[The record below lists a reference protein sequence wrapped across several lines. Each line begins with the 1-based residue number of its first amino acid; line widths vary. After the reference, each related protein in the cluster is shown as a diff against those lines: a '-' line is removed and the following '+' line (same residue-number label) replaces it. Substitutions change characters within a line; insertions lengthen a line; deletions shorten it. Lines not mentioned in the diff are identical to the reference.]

1 MQWEQIVA
9 LIGQIG
15 FPIVCCVMMWKQML
29 TQQEQ
34 HKSEM
39 DELKDALNNNTKAIE
54 LLTERFN
61 TNQTTKTTK
70 TKKKA
75 DEQTEV

>member
-61 TNQTTKTTK
+61 TTQTKTTK
-70 TKKKA
+70 TRKK

>member
-1 MQWEQIVA
+1 MQWDQIVS
-9 LIGQIG
+9 LISQIG
-15 FPIVCCVMMWKQML
+15 FPIVCCVMMWKQMI

-39 DELKDALNNNTKAIE
+39 NELKDALNNNTRAIE

-61 TNQTTKTTK
+61 TSHSG
-70 TKKKA
+70 
-75 DEQTEV
+75 EVSE

>member
-61 TNQTTKTTK
+61 TTQTKTTK
-70 TKKKA
+70 TKKK

>member
-61 TNQTTKTTK
+61 TTQTKATK
-70 TKKKA
+70 TKKK
-75 DEQTEV
+75 DEQAEV

>member
-61 TNQTTKTTK
+61 TTQTKTTK
-70 TKKKA
+70 TKKK
-75 DEQTEV
+75 DEHTEV